1 MDVAVRNKAASATY
15 RTDPVTTEIVRNGLI
30 AATEEM
36 KTNLMRTAY
45 NMIIYEALDFTVGL
59 FDAQGNT
66 VSIGLGLP
74 MFIRGMS
81 DTVKAKLEHFGPE
94 HRARRHSADQ

>member
-1 MDVAVRNKAASATY
+1 MNVATQGAKY

-36 KTNLMRTAY
+36 KANLMRTAY
-45 NMIIYEALDFTVGL
+45 NMIISEALDFTVGL
-59 FDAQGNT
+59 FDRDGNT

-81 DTVKAKLEHFGPE
+81 ETIKAKIKHFSLENIDPGDVLLTND
-94 HRARRHSADQ
+94 A